1 MEHLFKERLLP
12 AVTLVD
18 KEAALRVAESFLE
31 AGLHVME
38 VTFRTEVTASAITAI
53 ARRFP
58 EMHVGAGTILT
69 PEQVKRAADAGAEFG
84 LAPGYNSKVADR
96 ARTLDFP
103 FIPGVLTPSE
113 IERAY
118 SSGFK
123 VLKLFPIQTVG
134 GADYIQKL
142 NGPYGH
148 TQLKYI
154 PMGGVNAGN
163 MTSFLQHDSVLAAG
177 GSWLCPSTKIAD
189 KAYGKVTRIVRESL
203 QRV

>member
-1 MEHLFKERLLP
+1 MEHLFKKRLLP
-12 AVTLVD
+12 AVTLPD

-58 EMHVGAGTILT
+58 EIHVGAGTILT
-69 PEQVKRAADAGAEFG
+69 PEQVKRAVDAGAEFG
-84 LAPGYNSKVADR
+84 LAPGYNPGVADQAR
-96 ARTLDFP
+96 ALDFP

-113 IERAY
+113 IEQAY

-148 TQLKYI
+148 TNLKYI

-163 MTSFLQHDSVLAAG
+163 MASFMQHDSVLAAG
-177 GSWLCPSTKIAD
+177 GSWLCPSTMIAD
-189 KAYGKVTRIVRESL
+189 KAYGEVTRIVRESL
-203 QRV
+203 QCV